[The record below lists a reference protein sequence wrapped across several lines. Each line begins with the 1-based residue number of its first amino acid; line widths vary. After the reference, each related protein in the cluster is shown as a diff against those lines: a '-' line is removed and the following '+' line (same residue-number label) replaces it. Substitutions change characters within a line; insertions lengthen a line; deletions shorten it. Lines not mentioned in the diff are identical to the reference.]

1 MLRHLVFVTKSVK
14 NINRKDMHK
23 KTSTCHNAARLIARR
38 KKYDHT
44 TPVLI
49 ELHWLPVKFR
59 YEYKLL
65 VYVFK
70 SLHGIAPV
78 YLHDLLTVQAD
89 KTTAIRKS
97 YENSDTTS
105 ENKVVWCSTLLLFGT
120 IFPVT

>member
-1 MLRHLVFVTKSVK
+1 MLHMSLLSHEEQSNT
-14 NINRKDMHK
+14 
-23 KTSTCHNAARLIARR
+23 AARLIARR

-70 SLHGIAPV
+70 SLHGMAPV
-78 YLHDLLTVQAD
+78 
-89 KTTAIRKS
+89 RS
-97 YENSDTTS
+97 N
-105 ENKVVWCSTLLLFGT
+105 
-120 IFPVT
+120 